1 MNRIWDRSQGEHMVS
16 ENNSDGARPLY
27 CSIEMAC
34 NLVYLARHTEA
45 NLAQQRQYLD
55 QALEVL
61 FDLSDHPKLYD

>member
-1 MNRIWDRSQGEHMVS
+1 MVS
-16 ENNSDGARPLY
+16 EKNPDGARPLY
-27 CSIEMAC
+27 CGIEMAC

-61 FDLSDHPKLYD
+61 FDLGHNPKLYD